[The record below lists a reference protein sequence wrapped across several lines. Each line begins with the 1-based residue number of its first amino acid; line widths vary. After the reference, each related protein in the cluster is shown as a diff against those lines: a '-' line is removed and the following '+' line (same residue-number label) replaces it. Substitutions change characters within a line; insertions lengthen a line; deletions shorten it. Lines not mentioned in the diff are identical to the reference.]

1 MLYHSGIRVQRG
13 QGIGS
18 ILGGLFRSILPKVA
32 KSGLRAAGKIARSD
46 IAKDVGRQLRDTA
59 TRSAVNMAVDALE
72 GRNVKESLQN
82 QLESAKQDI
91 ATSVRKRVKRQS
103 KRPAKKNKPA
113 KSKRSNN
120 KRKGSSFFD
129 D

>member
-59 TRSAVNMAVDALE
+59 QRSAVNMAVDALE
-72 GRNVKESLQN
+72 GKNVKESLQN

>member
-18 ILGGLFRSILPKVA
+18 ILGGLFRTILPKVA
-32 KSGLRAAGKIARSD
+32 SSGLKVAKQIVKSD

-59 TRSAVNMAVDALE
+59 TNSVVNMTADALE
-72 GRNVKESLQN
+72 GKSARESLQN
-82 QLESAKQDI
+82 QLSSAKNDI
-91 ATSVRKRVKRQS
+91 AKTIRNSRKTKTPVKRKIVKKKKTVS
-103 KRPAKKNKPA
+103 K
-113 KSKRSNN
+113 KSRRN
-120 KRKGSSFFD
+120 FFD